1 MEVTTFTNLFN
12 TNGVRQRCTPQQL
25 AAALTHPMPNNG
37 GKKHVPLWSPTTFVG
52 TRAKS
57 NAVDIWALV
66 FDMDDG
72 QTGFDTWR
80 MFADWQVIA
89 HTSYSHK
96 PYHHKYR
103 IVLPLAKPVP
113 ATDWDRAS
121 TAANEIWAN
130 VVGRGIPDQSAIHDN
145 ARAYYRYAIPVA
157 TESPTHPMHPAQFHQ
172 TAVHLDAP
180 QFVLEYEHITKPAPR
195 HVAKQT
201 PTTLRG
207 SSQKTREMA
216 LLDPTVRSQV
226 ANAVGAS
233 VQGNTARGIICPQCG
248 QREVYFS
255 IDPTMV
261 GAVVWPRC
269 NRQDKCQWFGT
280 FDNLL
285 GGNNNA

>member
-1 MEVTTFTNLFN
+1 MEITTFTNLFN
-12 TNGVRQRCTPQQL
+12 TRGVRQTCTPPML
-25 AAALTHPMPNNG
+25 AKALTAPMPNRGAKQNI
-37 GKKHVPLWSPTTFVG
+37 PLWSPTTFNG

-72 QTGFDTWR
+72 LTGFDSWR
-80 MFADWQVIA
+80 MFGDWQVIA

-113 ATDWDRAS
+113 ARDWDRAS
-121 TAANEIWAN
+121 TAANELWAH

-145 ARAYYRYAIPVA
+145 ARAYYRYSLPDSIDGPN
-157 TESPTHPMHPAQFHQ
+157 HPMHPKHWHQ
-172 TAVHLDAP
+172 TAVHLEAP
-180 QFVLEYEHITKPAPR
+180 QLVLEYGHIKQAAPR
-195 HVAKQT
+195 HVAKPR
-201 PTTLRG
+201 PTKLRG
-207 SSQKTREMA
+207 SSVKTRDMA
-216 LLDPTVRSQV
+216 MMDPEVRSKV

-233 VQGNTARGIICPQCG
+233 IQGNTARQIECPQCG
-248 QREVYFS
+248 KREVYFS

-280 FDNLL
+280 FDRLL
-285 GGNNNA
+285 GE